1 MSWSKNKDW
10 MLAQEKSGKATAAHK
25 AWLKKW
31 RAAGSPSTQA
41 GMSAKP
47 KPAPAKPSTAAA
59 DKAAAAKAA
68 ADKRKAAE
76 AAAKKKQQEKIKAQ
90 AAAEAAKAKK
100 AADAAAKKKAAD
112 AAAKKKAAADAAAK
126 KAAAQKAAAD
136 KRKAAEAS
144 AKKQQQEKIKAQAAA
159 EAAAAKKAA
168 AKPTVSAWEKNKNHM
183 VAQEKAG
190 KATAAQKAWLDKWK
204 ASGSP
209 ATKEGM
215 NQAPK
220 STPAA
225 PKSTPA
231 APKSTPAAPKAPA
244 APANK
249 PTTGKGAVGADGLTN
264 EERYKKRLEEK
275 KAKAAAKAAKQ
286 AELDKDRPE
295 GVSRYLWEKVLNGD
309 SNFNKALVSKNP
321 EISDAIAA
329 AGHGDWV
336 KAIHEQSM
344 DQAANHYMGNGA
356 SSADAWNTAQNDWY
370 TQNHGSYTNETVEN
384 DSNDDLG
391 FGGSTGAPT
400 NDGYVPSEPPPPV
413 VEEPPPAN
421 GGNPGGMFGGITDA
435 VNDNRPP
442 EEVPPPGG
450 AITGPTYQEQL
461 EAAQAAQKAAYEQQL
476 AAQQAQYDQQVA
488 AQQAAYEQ
496 RQAAAEAA
504 RQAEIDRRNAEALA
518 KKEANNASWASANA
532 AAAGVASSAPTYTK
546 KYGEGST
553 GVGLLSGVNSVRD
566 NPART
571 GIPKG
576 VASEP
581 PRTGG
586 ARPSGPRTG
595 GARPSGPTAAGP
607 KGGIP
612 HIQQPVVVDDSGM
625 GGVRP
630 LPPGV
635 QPRPL
640 PPGHGGHQPRPR
652 PGEFDPSHDVWPVDH
667 KPKPGGYIPDDTGF
681 FNTEKTTPWADAF
694 LRSKKAA
701 EAPGAVSG
709 MMKKWME

>member
-1 MSWSKNKDW
+1 
-10 MLAQEKSGKATAAHK
+10 MLSMEKSGKATAAHK

-47 KPAPAKPSTAAA
+47 KPSKPTSTKPSTAQANAA
-59 DKAAAAKAA
+59 AEAKKKADAAAAAKAA
-68 ADKRKAAE
+68 ADRRKAAE

-112 AAAKKKAAADAAAK
+112 AAAKKKAAAEAAT
-126 KAAAQKAAAD
+126 KA
-136 KRKAAEAS
+136 
-144 AKKQQQEKIKAQAAA
+144 
-159 EAAAAKKAA
+159 AAAAK
-168 AKPTVSAWEKNKNHM
+168 P
-183 VAQEKAG
+183 
-190 KATAAQKAWLDKWK
+190 
-204 ASGSP
+204 
-209 ATKEGM
+209 
-215 NQAPK
+215 
-220 STPAA
+220 
-225 PKSTPA
+225 
-231 APKSTPAAPKAPA
+231 
-244 APANK
+244 K

-275 KAKAAAKAAKQ
+275 KAAAAAKAAKQ

-321 EISDAIAA
+321 EISDAITA

-336 KAIHEQSM
+336 KAIHEQAM
-344 DQAANHYMGNGA
+344 DSAANHYMGNGA

-370 TQNHGSYTNETVEN
+370 TKNHGSYTNETVEN

-496 RQAAAEAA
+496 RQADAEAA

-518 KKEANNASWASANA
+518 KKEANTASWASANA
-532 AAAGVASSAPTYTK
+532 SAAGVASSDPTYTK

-553 GVGLLSGVNSVRD
+553 GVGLLSGVASVRGD
-566 NPART
+566 PART

-612 HIQQPVVVDDSGM
+612 HIQQPTVVDDGGM
-625 GGVRP
+625 YKPPPSVVRP
-630 LPPGV
+630 S
-635 QPRPL
+635 
-640 PPGHGGHQPRPR
+640 HQPTGGPIG
-652 PGEFDPSHDVWPVDH
+652 PVFKPPVMADDGGFNPSHDVWPIDH
-667 KPKPGGYIPDDTGF
+667 RPKQ
-681 FNTEKTTPWADAF
+681 ESTPWADAF